1 MSNWEWKK
9 LGDVCEF
16 QGGAQPPKE
25 EWIKE
30 NRSGYIRM
38 LQIRDFTQSRNFDIE
53 YVKKTSKL
61 RICNEN
67 DILLGRYGASVG
79 KVLTGLSGAYNVAIV
94 KTIPNSEYSKLFIK
108 YYFQSPLFQT
118 RLLNLCNQRTAQAG
132 FNKEDI
138 YDFPIPYISLNEQK
152 HVVKTLDEKFA
163 KIDKLKTAAETNLKN
178 AKALYQKSL
187 DKIIED
193 ECRRYTLT
201 SLKEIT
207 TKIGSGATPKGGKK
221 SYQTEG
227 ISLIRSMNVLYGSF
241 SYDNLAHINEKQA
254 KALDGVAIQ
263 CADVLFNITGASIA
277 RCCVVPDDVI
287 PARVNQ
293 HVSIL
298 RPIQKVLN
306 SDYLSVVLLA
316 SQNQKK
322 LLDIGEAGATRQA
335 LTKGDLEVFPIP
347 LPPLSVQKE
356 IVARLDKLS
365 ENVKR
370 LEANYKQIIAN
381 CDELKKSILKKTFE
395 EKT

>member
-138 YDFPIPYISLNEQK
+138 YDFPIPLIL
-152 HVVKTLDEKFA
+152 
-163 KIDKLKTAAETNLKN
+163 
-178 AKALYQKSL
+178 
-187 DKIIED
+187 
-193 ECRRYTLT
+193 
-201 SLKEIT
+201 SLK
-207 TKIGSGATPKGGKK
+207 
-221 SYQTEG
+221 
-227 ISLIRSMNVLYGSF
+227 
-241 SYDNLAHINEKQA
+241 
-254 KALDGVAIQ
+254 
-263 CADVLFNITGASIA
+263 
-277 RCCVVPDDVI
+277 
-287 PARVNQ
+287 
-293 HVSIL
+293 
-298 RPIQKVLN
+298 
-306 SDYLSVVLLA
+306 
-316 SQNQKK
+316 
-322 LLDIGEAGATRQA
+322 
-335 LTKGDLEVFPIP
+335 
-347 LPPLSVQKE
+347 
-356 IVARLDKLS
+356 
-365 ENVKR
+365 
-370 LEANYKQIIAN
+370 
-381 CDELKKSILKKTFE
+381 
-395 EKT
+395 